1 MNAPIGNPHRYDDMI
16 GLGHPISKT
25 HPPMARSKRAAQFAA
40 FDALTG
46 FGEAICEAGRETEEK
61 LELSEDMIEMINA
74 RLAIIQCHIK
84 EQPNIAVTYFVPDN
98 KKTGGRYTTVSGNV
112 TTLDELKHQIIMA
125 DGTSIPIDDVRF
137 IEGSLFNAYE
147 QY

>member
-1 MNAPIGNPHRYDDMI
+1 
-16 GLGHPISKT
+16 
-25 HPPMARSKRAAQFAA
+25 MARIKRAAQFAS

-46 FGEAICEAGRETEEK
+46 FGAAIHEAGRETENK
-61 LELSEDMIEMINA
+61 KELSEDEIYMINA
-74 RLAIIQCHIK
+74 RLAVIEQHIK
-84 EQPNIAVTYFVPDN
+84 EEPGVAITYFLPDT
-98 KKTGGRYTTVSGNV
+98 KKTGGRYVTVSGNIRK
-112 TTLDELKHQIIMA
+112 LDGTGHRIIMA